1 MLQKPTEKK
10 QKLLTTMREALK
22 RQKKKSNQPASGKIT
37 SYQVKQIDNLYTIG
51 SAAFGSIANLKEA
64 SDYTRSKV
72 VRYLQ
77 SKSPYT
83 KYRQF
88 RKSFPRLKAVA
99 YRINEIWSVDVAYM
113 DKVAQHNN
121 GENIC

>member
-1 MLQKPTEKK
+1 M
-10 QKLLTTMREALK
+10 
-22 RQKKKSNQPASGKIT
+22 
-37 SYQVKQIDNLYTIG
+37 YTKG
-51 SAAFGSIANLKEA
+51 GAAFGSIANLKKA
-64 SDYTRSKV
+64 SGFTRGKI

-77 SKSPYT
+77 SKAPYT

-88 RKSFPRLKAVA
+88 RENFPRLKAVA

-121 GENIC
+121 GVKYLLVAVDVLSRYLRVQPMKALYAKDAVEAFKK